1 MINSFLAN
9 LPMLCL
15 LQTSNLWI
23 SGIFRGYE
31 MRILIRNGLNYAIST
46 SACGNIL
53 NKQGITKLQIYFSK
67 KKFREEKTS
76 PNLWTEFRK

>member
-1 MINSFLAN
+1 
-9 LPMLCL
+9 
-15 LQTSNLWI
+15 
-23 SGIFRGYE
+23 

-67 KKFREEKTS
+67 KKFREEKLRLICGLNFAN
-76 PNLWTEFRK
+76 NLLNDFSWKQLFADGWIG